1 MKFIGLFLFVIGSF
15 NIGNAAFALEKYVP
29 REWLVKLEKSA
40 FNQNNFEMNFDA
52 SHFESISNVVES
64 SEFIWMKLTE
74 SRNSQDLNSKDI
86 LKIPGVLQVQ
96 RNNYWRLSSSD
107 FSKSSFLSDPPLKAI
122 PALPAEPISDSKLR
136 RAPNIAKVFADS
148 AWHIVSGN
156 SKVTV
161 AVLDTGID
169 YNHED
174 LANNLW
180 INKGEIPNNGID
192 DDGNGYIDDVFGYD
206 FKNNDALPF
215 DDLRHGSHVSG
226 ILGATGGNG
235 IGISGVTQRVGL
247 MTLKFLGG
255 SEGRGTTADALRAI
269 EYAVNNGANII
280 SNSWEG
286 SENDEALKEAIK
298 NAGRHGILFVVAAGN
313 EGKNLDTTPVYPAA
327 FRLPNMISVGATDKN
342 DALAN
347 FSNYGIKSVSIAAP
361 GVSIFSTVPGNDY
374 LYFGG
379 TSMACP
385 HVSGAAALLLAGWPQ
400 LNFVQ
405 LKEILIKSADK
416 IDNLNQTIESSGRLN
431 VLSALKRARSLFGQP
446 QTHQP

>member
-1 MKFIGLFLFVIGSF
+1 MKRVCLFLFFIGSWNF
-15 NIGNAAFALEKYVP
+15 SNAAFALEKYVP
-29 REWLVKLEKSA
+29 GEWLVKFEKSA
-40 FNQNNFEMNFDA
+40 NNQNYIELNFDVGQFD
-52 SHFESISNVVES
+52 SVSNVVES
-64 SEFIWMKLTE
+64 PQYIWMKFIE
-74 SRNSQDLNSKDI
+74 SSNSSRLNSKDI

-96 RNNYWRLSSSD
+96 RNNYWHLSSNE
-107 FSKSSFLSDPPLKAI
+107 FSKTVLLSDPPLKPI
-122 PALPAEPISDSKLR
+122 PSMPANAISDPKLR
-136 RAPNIAKVFADS
+136 RSPNIAKVFADS
-148 AWHIVSGN
+148 AWNIVSGN

-174 LANNLW
+174 LSNNLW
-180 INKGEIPNNGID
+180 INKNEIPNNRID
-192 DDGNGYIDDVFGYD
+192 DDANGYIDDVIGYD

-215 DDLRHGSHVSG
+215 DELRHGSHVSG

-269 EYAVNNGANII
+269 EYAVKNGANII

-286 SENDEALKEAIK
+286 SENDEALKEAIR
-298 NAGRHGILFVVAAGN
+298 NAGRHGVLFVVAAGN
-313 EGKNLDTTPVYPAA
+313 EGKNLDTNPVYPAA
-327 FRLPNMISVGATDKN
+327 FRLPNMISVGATDKY

-347 FSNYGIKSVSIAAP
+347 FSNYGRKSVSIAAP

-374 LYFGG
+374 LFFGG

-405 LKEILIKSADK
+405 LKEILLKSTDK

-431 VLSALKRARSLFGQP
+431 VLNALKRARTLFGEP